1 MIGLDN
7 DFSTLENVAGSW
19 LSLGGGWLKNLSRT
33 TILPA
38 SFDGCGG
45 KTSTQ
50 GKRRIFNG
58 FDVSQRE
65 REREKALFHF
75 TTITRNLLYK
85 LWDSC
90 ASSEGSELLLSC
102 F

>member
-65 REREKALFHF
+65 RESSISFHNDHKKSF
-75 TTITRNLLYK
+75 VQ
-85 LWDSC
+85 
-90 ASSEGSELLLSC
+90 AVG
-102 F
+102 